1 MVCFVVCFGAPHGTI
16 YYSKH
21 AVALDVAFRK
31 YCRMTV
37 GDPSNI
43 DLSLQW
49 HKILHDWSIK
59 GQMFI
64 EAANVHSL
72 SHRTNQQDWHVACHV
87 VPHCWIRPCLCWN
100 RSDLLYVG
108 ILLVLDFYVVCGKC
122 PTAIDGKLVAVCRQE
137 SQVHWWRWHENNVR
151 DGNDQ
156 HLKIIF
162 LARNLNLLKY
172 ARHISA
178 SIVSL
183 SFASALCEPTL

>member
-151 DGNDQ
+151 GWQWPAPKD
-156 HLKIIF
+156 HFSRTKFEPPKICTT
-162 LARNLNLLKY
+162 
-172 ARHISA
+172 HIR
-178 SIVSL
+178 
-183 SFASALCEPTL
+183 